1 MLIMFVRAALL
12 YLLAVLSM
20 RVMGKRQIGQLQ
32 PFELVVVIIIAELAA
47 TPLEDTGKPILY
59 GVIPMIAL
67 IVCHSFLSVLIMRS
81 QRARAMLCGQP
92 TVLIRGGAL
101 CEKQMRK
108 MSVTLN
114 DLMEE
119 LRLCGMQDL
128 SQVETAVL
136 ETGGTIS
143 VFPKAADRPLT
154 PRDMGMQPPEE
165 ELPLPLILDGTVQP
179 DNLERAGHDGAWLKS
194 IVHQLGYQHEKDV
207 FFLCINSRRLII
219 CQGRG
224 KTSMQQL
231 QEGA

>member
-81 QRARAMLCGQP
+81 QKARAMLCGQP
-92 TVLIRGGAL
+92 TVLMRGGAL

-143 VFPKAADRPLT
+143 AQVWP
-154 PRDMGMQPPEE
+154 
-165 ELPLPLILDGTVQP
+165 
-179 DNLERAGHDGAWLKS
+179 
-194 IVHQLGYQHEKDV
+194 
-207 FFLCINSRRLII
+207 
-219 CQGRG
+219 
-224 KTSMQQL
+224 
-231 QEGA
+231 